1 NNILRARIKLV
12 SFVSIALA
20 VWIVYLLK

>member
-1 NNILRARIKLV
+1 LRARIKLM
-12 SFVSIALA
+12 SFVLIALA